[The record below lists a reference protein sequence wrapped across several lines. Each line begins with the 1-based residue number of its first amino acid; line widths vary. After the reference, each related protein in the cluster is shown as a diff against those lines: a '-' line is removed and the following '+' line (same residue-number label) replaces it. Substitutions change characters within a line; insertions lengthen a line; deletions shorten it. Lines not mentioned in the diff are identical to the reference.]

1 MWKFVLFHR
10 TNDYQ
15 RKDDAPM
22 AKIKLSGKRRAL
34 NIIVV
39 ILSLCCFVIGA
50 GCVYADSVMGNIN
63 YEESNQDDVSKI
75 VESGHTEFDFGN
87 ISADNLYHDPKVMNI
102 VLLSLDNY
110 QQGDNGRTD
119 SMMMVSIDT
128 RNEKIKLTSFM
139 RDMYVAIPGYGHDK
153 LNAAYA
159 YGGPGLTIATLED
172 NFRVDIDRYVI
183 IDFKKFVEIIDTIGG
198 IDLEIT
204 DAEAQVVNKESKE
217 DASLAL
223 SGGKVHM
230 TGKQARM
237 FARIRSLDDDFE
249 RTNRQRKVVTAVVE
263 KLKKTDLFTLNSY
276 LSKILGMITTDM
288 SKDEVLGLVTNMA
301 TYLGYDVSSFRLP
314 ADGEYFDL
322 TVQIGGLPSMVL
334 VPYLQE
340 NINALV
346 EYVYGKDNIPELKKS
361 YTLNQ
366 YQADYD
372 QWGAAT
378 RFATGYTAS
387 SEAGAT
393 DNTADDDT
401 PAQDTTG
408 YYDTYNNTDDN
419 GYEDTNYYEDPVE
432 YDTYDT
438 PEEDAVQEPL
448 NGTYNDDNYNYD
460 DGIGGDVTDEY

>member
-1 MWKFVLFHR
+1 
-10 TNDYQ
+10 
-15 RKDDAPM
+15 M

-204 DAEAQVVNKESKE
+204 DAEAQVVNEESKE

-237 FARIRSLDDDFE
+237 FARIRKLDDDFE

-314 ADGEYFDL
+314 VDGEYFDL

-419 GYEDTNYYEDPVE
+419 GYEDTDYYEDPVE

-460 DGIGGDVTDEY
+460 DGIGGGATDEY